1 MRRSLYHLTFLVSVG
16 ALALTTMPA
25 SGFHAWSGYHWQRSS
40 NPVTIELGDNVDSGW
55 DGWLVAASADW
66 SASTVLD
73 VPVAAGQAKGNC
85 KPPSGRVEVCNK
97 SYGYCAPGFLGH
109 GLRENLMSKEVAGM
123 VQSRRVQG
131 AGSARTEGAR
141 RATGVGA
148 DAAAAGARALAP
160 GQRWSASRKR
170 DVVLRLLCGE
180 SLDAV
185 SRAVGVE
192 IYRLEEWKARAL
204 AGLELGLKEQAGEP
218 VAAVLDA
225 AKRHIGALSMENEL
239 LRARARAAER
249 RLPLA
254 TRRSR

>member
-97 SYGYCAPGFLGH
+97 SYGFNGGH
-109 GLRENLMSKEVAGM
+109 WHNASGRIYTDTA
-123 VQSRRVQG
+123 
-131 AGSARTEGAR
+131 
-141 RATGVGA
+141 RATGEQSLLKLRPKSP
-148 DAAAAGARALAP
+148 D
-160 GQRWSASRKR
+160 WFD
-170 DVVLRLLCGE
+170 DVQCT
-180 SLDAV
+180 A
-185 SRAVGVE
+185 
-192 IYRLEEWKARAL
+192 
-204 AGLELGLKEQAGEP
+204 
-218 VAAVLDA
+218 
-225 AKRHIGALSMENEL
+225 
-239 LRARARAAER
+239 
-249 RLPLA
+249 
-254 TRRSR
+254 

>member
-123 VQSRRVQG
+123 GSVEEG
-131 AGSARTEGAR
+131 AGSW
-141 RATGVGA
+141 VGA
-148 DAAAAGARALAP
+148 DGGSPKGDRSRRRRCGGWGPGLGARAAVECEPEAGRGAAAAVRRVTRRGLACSR
-160 GQRWSASRKR
+160 GGDLSA
-170 DVVLRLLCGE
+170 G
-180 SLDAV
+180 
-185 SRAVGVE
+185 GVE
-192 IYRLEEWKARAL
+192 G
-204 AGLELGLKEQAGEP
+204 AGVG
-218 VAAVLDA
+218 
-225 AKRHIGALSMENEL
+225 
-239 LRARARAAER
+239 
-249 RLPLA
+249 
-254 TRRSR
+254 RSRTRAEGAGR